1 MPSQNVRISES
12 AYQILRQL
20 AELEKTTMQA
30 ALDRILEEHRRKVF
44 LKQANVAFAALRDDA
59 KAWKEERIERELWD
73 KTLADGVET

>member
-44 LKQANVAFAALRDDA
+44 LKQANVAFATLKADA
-59 KAWKEERIERELWD
+59 KAWKEEQLERELWD
-73 KTLADGVET
+73 KTLADGAAT